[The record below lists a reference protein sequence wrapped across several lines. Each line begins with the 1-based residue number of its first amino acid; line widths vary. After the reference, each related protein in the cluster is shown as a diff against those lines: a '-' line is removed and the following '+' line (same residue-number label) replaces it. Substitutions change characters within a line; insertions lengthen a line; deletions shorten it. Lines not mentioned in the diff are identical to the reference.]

1 MMDTYNS
8 WKFNFILL
16 FALKGNISK
25 IVKCFHAKGDFNLN
39 FSNCEIS
46 WCKLEMNIFLLT
58 LLMDSLQNT
67 YNKYRS
73 TAGINSD
80 KQYIFCYY
88 YC

>member
-39 FSNCEIS
+39 FALVIVESVDVNLKWIS
-46 WCKLEMNIFLLT
+46 LCLLCLWIHYET
-58 LLMDSLQNT
+58 RTINT
-67 YNKYRS
+67 
-73 TAGINSD
+73 AV
-80 KQYIFCYY
+80 QQE
-88 YC
+88 